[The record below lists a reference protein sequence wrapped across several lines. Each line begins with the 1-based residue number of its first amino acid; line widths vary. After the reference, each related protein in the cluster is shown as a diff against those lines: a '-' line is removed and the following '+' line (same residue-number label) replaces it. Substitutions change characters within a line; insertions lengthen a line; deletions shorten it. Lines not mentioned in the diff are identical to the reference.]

1 MINARIFLVKVTL
14 FSICLRTLIL
24 FIIARRD
31 DPTLALRLDLISM
44 IEMALVLT
52 FVFVLIMGKSDPSYE
67 IIFLILLVIHSVISY
82 FHFRRYVF
90 VGKRRVV
97 LGYRTYSLKEIK
109 SASTSKYA
117 LHYRVKDRVYRIL
130 FPIHHKQK
138 LVEDFVQPFN
148 K

>member
-1 MINARIFLVKVTL
+1 MINAWILLVKVTL
-14 FSICLRTLIL
+14 FSSCLRMLIL
-24 FIIARRD
+24 YITARRG

-44 IEMALVLT
+44 IEMSIVLT
-52 FVFVLIMGKSDPSYE
+52 FIFVLIMGKSDPSYE

-90 VGKRRVV
+90 IGKKKVI
-97 LGYRTYSLKEIK
+97 LGYRTYSLKEIR

-138 LVEDFVQPFN
+138 LVEDFVQPLN